1 MGRTAKKDERLGAG
15 GVESFRMP
23 VFTAEPTAPP
33 EAERTLKGLL
43 AAAQAEDYEAFIEQ
57 GTLRFQNGISKEMFD
72 TVSRQ
77 VANRLKA
84 GHSTEFLTEINQCD
98 HRVFLWKLSFADA
111 GNQFIARL
119 AMATDGKVAGF
130 MLN

>member
-1 MGRTAKKDERLGAG
+1 MAPRKDERRRAC

-23 VFTAEPTAPP
+23 VTYPELSAPP
-33 EAERTLKGLL
+33 EAENTLKCLL
-43 AAAQAEDYEAFIEQ
+43 AAAQAEDYDAFIGH
-57 GTLRFQNGISKEMFD
+57 GTHRFQQGISKEMFD

-119 AMATDGKVAGF
+119 ALATDGKVAGF